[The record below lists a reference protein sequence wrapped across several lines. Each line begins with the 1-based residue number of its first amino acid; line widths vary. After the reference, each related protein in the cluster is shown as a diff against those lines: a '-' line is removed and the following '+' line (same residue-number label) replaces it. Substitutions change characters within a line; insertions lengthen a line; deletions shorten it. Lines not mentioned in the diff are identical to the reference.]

1 MLDLLLATAV
11 QWGSLPRLARIRAQ
25 PHEVQARLLRGLL
38 RRAQGTEWGRRYS
51 FSEKLTPAEFA
62 RRVPVSTYE
71 QLYPELE
78 KVLRGQPDVLWPGRP
93 QWFAKSS
100 GTTNAR
106 SKFIPVTPEA
116 LHHWHYR
123 AGRDMLALSTHL
135 YPKERLLAG
144 KTLSLGGAHAANP
157 FRPREAA
164 ARVGDVSAVIMAQLP
179 SGAEQR
185 RTPPLKLALLE
196 EWEEKIERIA
206 AHVLRQDV
214 RVLAGVPTWMVVL
227 LRRVV
232 ALAGADD
239 ITQVWPQLRL
249 FLHGAVAFGPYRELF
264 RQLIP
269 ASTMRYLEIYSASE
283 GYFAIQDQPGC
294 DDLLLLLDHGIYYEF
309 LPADQWAAPDPR
321 PVPLAGVELGR
332 SYALVISTNAG
343 LWRYVVGDTV
353 RFTSLAPYRVRITGR
368 TKHFLNA
375 FGEEVV
381 IENAEAAVAAA
392 GRAVGAT
399 VRDFTAAPIWFATD
413 SATSRGGHEWV
424 VEFATAPADPD
435 LARFGAVLDATLCAV
450 NSDYAAKRHRSL
462 ALAPPQLR
470 AVPTGTFDAWLARQG
485 KLGGQH
491 KVPRLLNS
499 REVLEAVLRAAAEA
513 EPIRGRGGVNIS
525 VK

>member
-1 MLDLLLATAV
+1 MLDQLLAHAV
-11 QWGSLPRLARIRAQ
+11 QLGSLSRLARIRQQ
-25 PHEVQARLLRGLL
+25 PQEVQARLLRGLL
-38 RRAQGTEWGRRYS
+38 RRAQDTEWGRRYG
-51 FSEKLTPAEFA
+51 FREKLTLADFA

-71 QLYPELE
+71 ELYPELE

-106 SKFIPVTPEA
+106 SKFIPVTVEA
-116 LHHWHYR
+116 LHDCHYR

-135 YPKERLLAG
+135 YPRERLLAG
-144 KTLSLGGAHAANP
+144 KTLSLGGAHAPNP
-157 FRPREAA
+157 FRPHEPTS
-164 ARVGDVSAVIMAQLP
+164 RVGDVSAVIMAQLP
-179 SGAEQR
+179 GWAEQL
-185 RTPPLKLALLE
+185 RTPPLRLALLD

-206 AHVLRQDV
+206 THALRQDV

-232 ALAGADD
+232 ALAGADN

-269 ASTMRYLEIYSASE
+269 DARMRYLEIYNASE
-283 GYFAIQDQPGC
+283 GYFALQDEPESE
-294 DDLLLLLDHGIYYEF
+294 DLLLLLDHGIYYEF

-321 PVPLAGVELGR
+321 PVPLVEVELHR
-332 SYALVISTNAG
+332 PYALVISTNAG

-353 RFTSLAPYRVRITGR
+353 RFTSLAPYRIRITGR

-381 IENAEAAVAAA
+381 IETAEAAVAAA
-392 GRAVGAT
+392 SHAT
-399 VRDFTAAPIWFATD
+399 GLLVRDFTAAPVWFTAD
-413 SATSRGGHEWV
+413 SATSRGGHEWAI
-424 VEFATAPADPD
+424 EFANAPPAPD
-435 LARFGAVLDATLCAV
+435 MARFGAVLDATLCAL

-462 ALAPPQLR
+462 ALAPPKVR
-470 AVPTGTFDAWLARQG
+470 AVPGGTFETWLAHQG

-499 REVLEAVLRAAAEA
+499 RDVLEAVLRAA
-513 EPIRGRGGVNIS
+513 S
-525 VK
+525 VAVRPAL